1 MNLPYNPQSKFK
13 KEWISWNSFFG
24 KEDNTEYTYEECVKI
39 IEENKIRTC
48 KEWISYAREN
58 KLPSHPEE
66 NLKKIFDPFFTT
78 KPIGVGTGLGLS
90 ISYGIIQKHKGSLRV
105 ESDIGK
111 GTTFLISLPL

>member
-58 KLPSHPEE
+58 KLPSHPERKF
-66 NLKKIFDPFFTT
+66 KKEWISWIVF
-78 KPIGVGTGLGLS
+78 LG
-90 ISYGIIQKHKGSLRV
+90 KK
-105 ESDIGK
+105 
-111 GTTFLISLPL
+111 